1 MQNGPQ
7 LRDQLRSLSIPREQ
21 RPGATRAG
29 ARLGRSATV
38 VFLLLLLLG
47 LAGYIAWDK
56 FGARL
61 PMLKPATTQPAP
73 VRLVKVQA
81 QHVTDATPTL
91 TATGKIV
98 SDHRVEVAT
107 KVSGQV
113 VALLFE
119 QGDRV
124 ERGQI
129 LARIED
135 VLPRARR
142 DAATANLAKAKA
154 NLEYQKVNFAR
165 VQGLSKIGQASE
177 IELAEARRACAETQA
192 LVAASEAELAYADK
206 VLSDCQVEAPIAGV
220 MLERSVEVGDFVA
233 AEGGRGA
240 MANSQVGS
248 IADMSKLRVEV
259 DVNELDVGRLQAGMP
274 CVVVPDSSKDRRYR
288 GHVLWLDPGANY
300 AKATVQVKVRIE
312 KPDEYLR
319 IEGAAQVQ
327 FLAAEP
333 QAATSPGAGLWI
345 PCSAVL
351 RNADGGGARVF
362 VARAGRFIAVPVL
375 LGARERDSVEVV
387 SGLVDGQ
394 EVAVEGVDRLTDGQ
408 PVPR

>member
-1 MQNGPQ
+1 MDDTPD
-7 LRDQLRSLSIPREQ
+7 LRDQLRSLRIPREQ
-21 RPGATRAG
+21 RPAAAAG
-29 ARLGRSATV
+29 ARATRSPTV
-38 VFLLLLLLG
+38 LVLLLLVLG
-47 LAGYIAWDK
+47 MAGYIAWTRW
-56 FGARL
+56 GERL
-61 PMLKPATTQPAP
+61 PGLSPASQPAS
-73 VRLVKVQA
+73 VRLVKVEA
-81 QHVTDATPTL
+81 RLTAETTPTL

-98 SDHRVEVAT
+98 SDHHVDVAT

-113 VALLFE
+113 VALFFE
-119 QGDRV
+119 QGDWV
-124 ERGQI
+124 ERGQL

-142 DAATANLAKAKA
+142 DEAIANRAKARA
-154 NLEYQKVNFAR
+154 AFEYQKVNFER
-165 VQGLSKIGQASE
+165 VQDLSQSGQASD
-177 IELAEARRACAETQA
+177 IELAEAHRAYDEALA
-192 LVAASEAELAYADK
+192 LVAAADAELAYADK
-206 VLSDCQVEAPIAGV
+206 VLSDCQVDAPIAGV
-220 MLERSVEVGDFVA
+220 MLERNVEVGDFVA

-240 MANSQVGS
+240 MANAQVGS

-259 DVNELDVGRLQAGMP
+259 DVNELDVGRLQPGMP

-288 GHVLWLDPGANY
+288 GHVLWLDPSANY

-351 RNADGGGARVF
+351 RNADGGARVF
-362 VARAGRFIAVPVL
+362 VARAGRFIAVPVR
-375 LGARERDSVEVV
+375 LGARERDSVEVL

-394 EVAVEGVDRLTDGQ
+394 EVAAEGVDRLTDGQ